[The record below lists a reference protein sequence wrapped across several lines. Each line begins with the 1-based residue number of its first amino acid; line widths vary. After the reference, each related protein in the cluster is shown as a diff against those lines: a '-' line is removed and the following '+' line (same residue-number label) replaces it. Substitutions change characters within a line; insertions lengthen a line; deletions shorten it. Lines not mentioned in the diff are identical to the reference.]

1 MKIKLTKLYK
11 GNIADLK
18 DFQVEEAIKKNK
30 NYLVEYAGETMTL
43 SPEDLKKKVIATSA
57 LMQNKYVG
65 GKDYKL
71 LSYKWNP
78 DG

>member
-18 DFQVEEAIKKNK
+18 DFQVEEAIKKNE

-43 SPEDLKKKVIATSA
+43 SPEDLKKKVIATSH
-57 LMQNKYVG
+57 LFESKYAEG
-65 GKDYKL
+65 RDYKL